1 VTVRTGDRQVT
12 VGILSGAVAATVLRS
27 PVFCVVVAFL
37 LNSLF
42 RRHFRSFSSLSTW
55 NSAISICGKRMALRH
70 VQTSPKGR
78 NLVGTQHQSKENP
91 KGSAVDVEQKNRVR
105 SFCQCGF
112 LSEDE
117 RINRKVALYK
127 DKASQTEADML
138 MQHLAFNDVGVQT
151 EPNITDCSVNTVL
164 TLRDLAEALSE
175 GGEGM
180 SADTL
185 PTLRYWKQLAKE
197 NEERAKQ
204 ICKDNAQLVRE
215 MINMREQMD
224 ELQKMA
230 DEGQV
235 LRDLLEEAI
244 ADHEESA
251 DSCLLVGKLGMDDG
265 TPKSDAEGPYC
276 ICQSY
281 EDDRFMISCDNCD
294 NWFHGDCVNITQRQA
309 KKVIKF
315 YCPPCRDSQP
325 SLKIVYRTPKQPP
338 TELLS
343 KQVKGCAQCIGCFRT
358 EDCGRCDMC
367 TAVPRTHVCRL
378 RVCVNSLKGTPDKE
392 QQKDEAESSTT
403 CDEKT
408 SGEAERCD
416 ECIGC
421 FQSKDCG
428 RCDICTAV
436 PKVGLCRRRVCVKQG
451 HPSSGKIKRDN
462 SLKMKRKTTR
472 RKRPSSQED
481 AQAQPKE
488 HRISKK
494 RKRDEPRTAKSLLRE
509 SENAIS
515 SDSML
520 PTSFATRAGSRK
532 YIEFMKEAGVIQN
545 VPFDDSS
552 LSKPL
557 RQCLGLQ
564 CTNAARRDSMYCSNE
579 CGVKLAMERLH
590 AILPARI
597 SVILKNRQTVV
608 RKAEM
613 KLQELARTRHETERR
628 LEELDFQQKR
638 MEEWL
643 SNASELACA
652 SPEKESRETET
663 DEGEVTIFCPVCGLE
678 VSNRV
683 LQKHMF
689 KCSSKI
695 ESRVSYG
702 TTSPSHNTKYNIL
715 CDSFNK
721 YNKTYCKRLRLICP
735 EHSKSEKIADGI
747 VCGWPLD
754 LDFTFNSFSKSNVC
768 LVAKKKCLKHWQWDR
783 YQFAMIDMERL
794 SLILRLDEINDMERR
809 INVRLLSAGN
819 IMDLM
824 LNATNVHEE

>member
-1 VTVRTGDRQVT
+1 
-12 VGILSGAVAATVLRS
+12 
-27 PVFCVVVAFL
+27 
-37 LNSLF
+37 
-42 RRHFRSFSSLSTW
+42 
-55 NSAISICGKRMALRH
+55 
-70 VQTSPKGR
+70 
-78 NLVGTQHQSKENP
+78 
-91 KGSAVDVEQKNRVR
+91 
-105 SFCQCGF
+105 
-112 LSEDE
+112 
-117 RINRKVALYK
+117 
-127 DKASQTEADML
+127 
-138 MQHLAFNDVGVQT
+138 
-151 EPNITDCSVNTVL
+151 
-164 TLRDLAEALSE
+164 
-175 GGEGM
+175 
-180 SADTL
+180 
-185 PTLRYWKQLAKE
+185 
-197 NEERAKQ
+197 
-204 ICKDNAQLVRE
+204 
-215 MINMREQMD
+215 
-224 ELQKMA
+224 
-230 DEGQV
+230 
-235 LRDLLEEAI
+235 
-244 ADHEESA
+244 
-251 DSCLLVGKLGMDDG
+251 MDDG

-281 EDDRFMISCDNCD
+281 DDDRFMISCDNCD

-309 KKVIKF
+309 KKVLKF

-325 SLKIVYRTPKQPP
+325 SLKIVYRTPKQPS

-343 KQVKGCAQCIGCFRT
+343 KQVKGCTQCIGCFRT

-378 RVCVNSLKGTPDKE
+378 RVCVNSIKGPSDQE
-392 QQKDEAESSTT
+392 QQRDEAESSTV

-408 SGEAERCD
+408 TGEAERCN

-436 PKVGLCRRRVCVKQG
+436 PK
-451 HPSSGKIKRDN
+451 
-462 SLKMKRKTTR
+462 
-472 RKRPSSQED
+472 PSSQEN
-481 AQAQPKE
+481 AQARPKE
-488 HRISKK
+488 HRIARK
-494 RKRDEPRTAKSLLRE
+494 RKRDEQRMARSLLRE
-509 SENAIS
+509 SEDVIS
-515 SDSML
+515 SDPAL

-545 VPFDDSS
+545 VPFENSS

-579 CGVKLAMERLH
+579 CGVRLAMERLH
-590 AILPARI
+590 TILPARI
-597 SVILKNRQTVV
+597 SVILKHRQTVV
-608 RKAEM
+608 HKAEM

-628 LEELDFQQKR
+628 LEELDFQEKR
-638 MEEWL
+638 MQEWL
-643 SNASELACA
+643 RKASGLACA

-678 VSNRV
+678 VSDRV

-702 TTSPSHNTKYNIL
+702 TTSPSHNSKYNIL

-735 EHSKSEKIADGI
+735 EHSKSEKIADGV

-754 LDFTFNSFSKSNVC
+754 LDFAFTSFSDSSVC

-794 SLILRLDEINDMERR
+794 SLLLRLDEINDMERR
-809 INVRLLSAGN
+809 INVRLLSGGN

-824 LNATNVHEE
+824 LNETKVHEE

>member
-1 VTVRTGDRQVT
+1 QVT
-12 VGILSGAVAATVLRS
+12 VAILSGAVAATVLRS

-204 ICKDNAQLVRE
+204 ICKDNAQ
-215 MINMREQMD
+215 
-224 ELQKMA
+224 
-230 DEGQV
+230 
-235 LRDLLEEAI
+235 
-244 ADHEESA
+244 
-251 DSCLLVGKLGMDDG
+251 
-265 TPKSDAEGPYC
+265 
-276 ICQSY
+276 
-281 EDDRFMISCDNCD
+281 SCDNCD

-436 PKVGLCRRRVCVKQG
+436 PK
-451 HPSSGKIKRDN
+451 
-462 SLKMKRKTTR
+462 
-472 RKRPSSQED
+472 PSSQED

>member
-1 VTVRTGDRQVT
+1 
-12 VGILSGAVAATVLRS
+12 
-27 PVFCVVVAFL
+27 
-37 LNSLF
+37 
-42 RRHFRSFSSLSTW
+42 
-55 NSAISICGKRMALRH
+55 MALRH

-204 ICKDNAQLVRE
+204 ICKDNAHLTDCMQLS
-215 MINMREQMD
+215 
-224 ELQKMA
+224 
-230 DEGQV
+230 
-235 LRDLLEEAI
+235 LLN
-244 ADHEESA
+244 SG
-251 DSCLLVGKLGMDDG
+251 CLLVGKLGMDDG

-436 PKVGLCRRRVCVKQG
+436 PKDCQCRIVIPRIIRRLKD
-451 HPSSGKIKRDN
+451 PPESWAAKIK
-462 SLKMKRKTTR
+462 
-472 RKRPSSQED
+472 PSSQED